1 MVPDTAPEYQ
11 RMLERLRQARR
22 DVGLTQAQ
30 VAERL
35 GVRQTFVSKVELGER
50 RIDPVE
56 LARFA
61 AIYGR
66 EVGELLAA
74 SRSPMDET
82 PGK

>member
-22 DVGLTQAQ
+22 DAGLTQAQ

-61 AIYGR
+61 AIYRQEIGHF
-66 EVGELLAA
+66 L
-74 SRSPMDET
+74 SPLGSDSPHHANE
-82 PGK
+82 

>member
-11 RMLERLRQARR
+11 RMLERLRQART
-22 DVGLTQAQ
+22 DAGLTQVQ
-30 VAERL
+30 VAEQL

-66 EVGELLAA
+66 RVEEFLSG
-74 SRSPMDET
+74 
-82 PGK
+82 